1 MGKFTP
7 ESTVATSV
15 ALFYYSFGIIGYSG
29 SLIINRVFYALKDTK
44 TPVLVGI
51 GTVFLNIVLN
61 IWLVKP
67 MGHSGLALAYSLVG
81 IVNMLVLLFLL
92 RAKIGNIDGHRII
105 SSALGSAA
113 ASLATGGVAYLV
125 VTWLQGLLGI
135 ATKFAQL
142 IAVSGAVAAG
152 VLVYFLVTYFLKL
165 EEFQMVLDLVKKK
178 IGHKGKA
185 GTLH

>member
-1 MGKFTP
+1 
-7 ESTVATSV
+7 
-15 ALFYYSFGIIGYSG
+15 
-29 SLIINRVFYALKDTK
+29 
-44 TPVLVGI
+44 
-51 GTVFLNIVLN
+51 
-61 IWLVKP
+61 
-67 MGHSGLALAYSLVG
+67 
-81 IVNMLVLLFLL
+81 
-92 RAKIGNIDGHRII
+92 
-105 SSALGSAA
+105 
-113 ASLATGGVAYLV
+113 
-125 VTWLQGLLGI
+125 LGI